1 MVVQQALLSA
11 NKKTDSFGGLACWS
25 GYFEG

>member
-11 NKKTDSFGGLACWS
+11 NKKTDSFGGLDCWR
-25 GYFEG
+25 GCFEG